1 MNDNE
6 RIAHE
11 QEVMRQLEA
20 FDTPTITNAVATYP
34 ALKKMCLGLYNPNQ
48 AGWYTDNRLR
58 CFYPELGPRCGYAV
72 TAVYGMPD
80 ASYGRLEFKDILEAI
95 AESPGPVILA
105 LKENF
110 LDGMK
115 RRNALIGGNMMTA
128 FKQVGVTAV
137 LGDAP
142 ARDIDEMRPLGVQ
155 CLFPGVVAGHGP
167 ESVEAVN
174 VPVSICGMD
183 IAPREVIHMDENGAV
198 KFPAKYL
205 DAVLEKARLFRERD
219 NGRQEALRKTTDPRA
234 LADIMKGIYE

>member
-34 ALKKMCLGLYNPNQ
+34 ALKEMCLGLYNPNQ

-142 ARDIDEMRPLGVQ
+142 ARD
-155 CLFPGVVAGHGP
+155 
-167 ESVEAVN
+167 S
-174 VPVSICGMD
+174 
-183 IAPREVIHMDENGAV
+183 
-198 KFPAKYL
+198 
-205 DAVLEKARLFRERD
+205 
-219 NGRQEALRKTTDPRA
+219 
-234 LADIMKGIYE
+234 

>member
-1 MNDNE
+1 MKIDE

-11 QEVMRQLEA
+11 QEVMKELEE

-34 ALKKMCLGLYNPNQ
+34 ALKELCLGLYNPNRP
-48 AGWYTDNRLR
+48 GWYTDNRLR

-80 ASYGRLEFKDILEAI
+80 ASFNRLEFWDILEAA

-110 LDGMK
+110 TDEMK
-115 RRNALIGGNMMTA
+115 NRNALIGGNMMTA
-128 FKQVGVTAV
+128 FRQVGVTAV

-155 CLFPGVVAGHGP
+155 CLFPGVAAGHGP
-167 ESVEAVN
+167 ESIEAVN
-174 VPVSICGMD
+174 VPVNICGMD
-183 IAPREVIHMDENGAV
+183 IAPREIIHMDENGAV
-198 KFPAKYL
+198 KCPAKYL
-205 DAVLEKARLFRERD
+205 DAVLDKARLFRERD
-219 NGRQEALRKTTDPRA
+219 NSRQEALAKTTDPRV